1 MAFAKLYESDD
12 FGQVLLLLDQ
22 NEQTGQPELRWMAQ
36 PPGCGVCSYNV
47 HLVNSEDGQSAAH
60 AAFEKAGPE
69 QALTAAFLIF
79 SEVKAAKA
87 QQASLEDS
95 DTDQ

>member
-1 MAFAKLYESDD
+1 MAFAKLYELDH

-22 NEQTGQPELRWMAQ
+22 NEQTGHPELRWMAQ

-47 HLVNSEDGQSAAH
+47 HLVHTEDGQHAAQ